1 LAFALL
7 LAGGSVGASILV
19 LSKPLARAGVVGKLP
34 WLLVLGSLVL
44 LAAPYIVTA
53 SERVL
58 ARLGLEVQPTEEAQL
73 QELLVFCLLIPWI
86 ILVIVAEPGKP
97 ERLSW
102 LWPTKV
108 IFLSASV
115 TYFLRRFAAPK
126 WAVAAAQ
133 CAVALV
139 LVANPFLVG
148 RVNSWARNGWAG
160 QDAEEIQALDTIARK
175 VKAEGKN
182 QAAIGYQVFIYPFM
196 ANYNITNP
204 IYKAGAE
211 FDLLFK
217 YRHAVANTNQC
228 PEGLSPADEYR
239 IVQTRPKSG
248 EEQPEHYFHV
258 PPDPRFRLIQSF
270 DLYQVFKR
278 D

>member
-148 RVNSWARNGWAG
+148 RVESWARSGWAG
-160 QDAEEIQALDTIARK
+160 QDAEEIQVIDTIAWQ

-217 YRHAVANTNQC
+217 YRHGISNINQC
-228 PEGLSPADEYR
+228 AEGISPSDEYR
-239 IVQTRPKSG
+239 IVQTRPK
-248 EEQPEHYFHV
+248 QPDWHPRNYFDV
-258 PPDPRFRLIQSF
+258 AMGSNFRLVRQF